1 MPLYLFQYIEEGRGV
16 PKFVRI
22 LWKTMDRLYNL
33 PTHQWFASAFA
44 AQDPRVWRRPSCVS
58 LLFRVSIVWCWTVKC
73 PVVTEEELRMSLT
86 LRHFFRK
93 MSYFVDYQTWSFLRL
108 CLIFS
113 ASIINPHISL
123 IPVSIGNCVLFEDRR
138 VDAVDGLCQAIAAAR
153 YRATE

>member
-1 MPLYLFQYIEEGRGV
+1 
-16 PKFVRI
+16 
-22 LWKTMDRLYNL
+22 
-33 PTHQWFASAFA
+33 
-44 AQDPRVWRRPSCVS
+44 
-58 LLFRVSIVWCWTVKC
+58 
-73 PVVTEEELRMSLT
+73 VTEEELRMSLT